1 VYWGGGSQALMLNE
15 LGEIVTALNKN
26 FNIIGNIGI
35 EILVLDPVLRDLQRN
50 FQVIYTI
57 Y

>member
-1 VYWGGGSQALMLNE
+1 MYWGGGSQALMLNE